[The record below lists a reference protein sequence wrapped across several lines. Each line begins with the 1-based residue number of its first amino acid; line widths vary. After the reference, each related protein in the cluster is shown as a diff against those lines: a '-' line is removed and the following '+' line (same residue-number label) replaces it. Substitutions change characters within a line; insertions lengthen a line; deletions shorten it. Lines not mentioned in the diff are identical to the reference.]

1 MIFQVMKLS
10 ISETQLLGMN
20 KCWLRG
26 VARAGDRLFLQR
38 VSAQR
43 CAGGHGHATK
53 FDPGKDPGEKEES
66 LMSWFGWFHKLSIHP
81 LVNFTLRWKKKV
93 SHADVSS
100 FLARNSLTISSQLY
114 LLVIYNG
121 DGKSSVAV
129 RKKFAHGEWCWAKTV
144 STLDTLGYPSN
155 ICKQT
160 CWI

>member
-43 CAGGHGHATK
+43 CAGGRGHATK

-81 LVNFTLRWKKKV
+81 LVNFTLRWKKKKKSV
-93 SHADVSS
+93 MRM
-100 FLARNSLTISSQLY
+100 FLLSWP
-114 LLVIYNG
+114 VIHSRYRHNCT
-121 DGKSSVAV
+121 
-129 RKKFAHGEWCWAKTV
+129 FW
-144 STLDTLGYPSN
+144 
-155 ICKQT
+155 
-160 CWI
+160 